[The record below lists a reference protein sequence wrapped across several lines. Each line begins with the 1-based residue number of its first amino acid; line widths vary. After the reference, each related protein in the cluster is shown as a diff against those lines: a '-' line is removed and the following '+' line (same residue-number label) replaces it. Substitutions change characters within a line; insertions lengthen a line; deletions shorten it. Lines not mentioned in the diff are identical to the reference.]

1 MIKNLIHFWKIML
14 GLIFILTGII
24 PVYLILF
31 IYPFKGFN
39 SFMQSLKWSFTESCD
54 KDFHIIGVIFFITGL
69 MLIIDFLV
77 KSKKFKK

>member
-1 MIKNLIHFWKIML
+1 MIKNLIHFWKIIL

-54 KDFHIIGVIFFITGL
+54 KDFHIIGVIFFIIGL